1 MYNVKRKKHQVEEH
15 EINGVFDTILASS
28 AVAGRGRKKLT
39 SRLTIDENG
48 AFELL
53 FVVYHGND
61 WVFSCPTLIPAIT
74 AYNSIDET
82 VKAE

>member
-1 MYNVKRKKHQVEEH
+1 MYRKRQPHQIEEH
-15 EINGVFDTILASS
+15 ELNGVYETILASS
-28 AVAGRGRKKLT
+28 AVAGRGRKRLI

-48 AFELL
+48 GLEQL
-53 FVVYHGND
+53 FVVYHGKD
-61 WVFSCPTLIPAIT
+61 WVFSCPTLIPAIN